1 MFLLK
6 NLVSSI
12 SKVTQDLGNIVSIT
26 PVVNTGSSVNVNVS
40 DINIANVSTTGL
52 LSNVISTVTD
62 TVSHTSTD
70 LVSNVVGTVTG
81 TVGSTSPIDTVT
93 NIIGGVTGG
102 VTGNPLEVVTDII
115 GGVTGGVVGGTSP
128 ISPVIDVV
136 QGGID
141 ILQGVESLKTEI
153 INTGIDTVADTIIG
167 VLPQAEHPVSEIA
180 DLGTLTFETS
190 RDTVNGA
197 LEVVS
202 DLVGGDIQGATE
214 NATGILGTLIQNG
227 STATGIVTDILGGVT
242 GTIGGVTGGVDGNPL
257 EVITD
262 IIGSVTGGVGGDNP
276 LGVVTDIIG
285 GVTGGIIG
293 GGTSPISPVIDVVQG
308 GIDILQ
314 GVESLKTE
322 IINTGIDTVAD
333 TIIGV
338 LPQAEHPVS
347 EIADLGTLTFETSR
361 DTVNGALEV
370 VSDLVG
376 GDIQG
381 ATENATGIL
390 GTLIQNGSTATGI
403 VTDILGGVTGTI
415 GGVTGGIG
423 GDNPL
428 GVVTDI
434 IGGVTG
440 GIGGDNPLGVVT
452 DIIGGVTGG
461 IGGDNPLGVVT
472 DIIGGVTGGIGGDN
486 PLGVVTDIIGGVT
499 GGIGGDNPLG
509 VVTDIIGGVTGG
521 IIGGGTSP
529 ISPVI
534 DVVQGGIDILQGV
547 ESLKTEI
554 INTGIDTVADTIIGI
569 LPQAEHP
576 VSEIA
581 DLGTLTFETSR
592 DTVNGA
598 LEVVSDLV
606 GGDIQGATESATG
619 ILDTLITNGTTATG
633 LVTEI
638 IGGVTG
644 TIGGVTGGD
653 SPLGL
658 VTDLLGGLTG
668 SVGGDS
674 PLGVVTDLL
683 GGLTGSVGGDSPLGV
698 VTDLLGGLTG
708 GVTGGTDN
716 PIGIVTDI
724 VGSLTGGV
732 TGEGSLDVISNLLGG
747 LTGGSLLGGVTSTV
761 SSVTNTTHT
770 IVPTSLLTDNFLEN
784 SFNTV

>member
-1 MFLLK
+1 M
-6 NLVSSI
+6 NTTV
-12 SKVTQDLGNIVSIT
+12 
-26 PVVNTGSSVNVNVS
+26 TGSSS
-40 DINIANVSTTGL
+40 IEGQISTSGL
-52 LSNVISTVTD
+52 LSDTLSTVTN
-62 TVSHTSTD
+62 TLTTTTIG
-70 LVSNVVGTVTG
+70 LVSDAVGTVTG
-81 TVGSTSPIDTVT
+81 NIGSTSPVDTVT

-102 VTGNPLEVVTDII
+102 IDL
-115 GGVTGGVVGGTSP
+115 GTSP
-128 ISPVIDVV
+128 IAPVIDVV

-167 VLPQAEHPVSEIA
+167 VLPQTEHPVSEIA
-180 DLGTLTFETS
+180 DLGTLTFETSRDTVNGTLEVISDLVGGDIQGATESATGVVETLITNGTTATGIVTDVVGSITDVVGGVTGGVDGNPLEVITDIIGGVTGGVDVNPLEVITDIIGGVTGGIGDGTSPIAPVIDVVQGGIDILQGVESLKTEIINTGIDTVADTIIGILPQTEYPVSDLADLGTLSFETS

-214 NATGILGTLIQNG
+214 SATGILDTLITNG
-227 STATGIVTDILGGVT
+227 TTATGIINNIIGGATSGDSPLGVVTDIIGGVT
-242 GTIGGVTGGVDGNPL
+242 GGVSGNPLEIVTDIIGGVTGGVDGNPL

-262 IIGSVTGGVGGDNP
+262 IIGGVTGGVDGNP
-276 LGVVTDIIG
+276 LEVITDIIG
-285 GVTGGIIG
+285 GVTGGVDGNPLEVITDIIGGVTGGIG

-333 TIIGV
+333 TII
-338 LPQAEHPVS
+338 S
-347 EIADLGTLTFETSR
+347 
-361 DTVNGALEV
+361 
-370 VSDLVG
+370 
-376 GDIQG
+376 
-381 ATENATGIL
+381 
-390 GTLIQNGSTATGI
+390 
-403 VTDILGGVTGTI
+403 
-415 GGVTGGIG
+415 
-423 GDNPL
+423 
-428 GVVTDI
+428 
-434 IGGVTG
+434 
-440 GIGGDNPLGVVT
+440 
-452 DIIGGVTGG
+452 
-461 IGGDNPLGVVT
+461 
-472 DIIGGVTGGIGGDN
+472 
-486 PLGVVTDIIGGVT
+486 
-499 GGIGGDNPLG
+499 
-509 VVTDIIGGVTGG
+509 
-521 IIGGGTSP
+521 
-529 ISPVI
+529 
-534 DVVQGGIDILQGV
+534 
-547 ESLKTEI
+547 
-554 INTGIDTVADTIIGI
+554 I

-576 VSEIA
+576 VSELA

-638 IGGVTG
+638 IGGLTG

-653 SPLGL
+653 SSLGL

-668 SVGGDS
+668 SVDGDN
-674 PLGVVTDLL
+674 PLGL
-683 GGLTGSVGGDSPLGV
+683 

-732 TGEGSLDVISNLLGG
+732 TGEGGLDVISNLLGG

>member
-1 MFLLK
+1 M
-6 NLVSSI
+6 NTTV
-12 SKVTQDLGNIVSIT
+12 
-26 PVVNTGSSVNVNVS
+26 TGSSS
-40 DINIANVSTTGL
+40 IEGQISTSGL
-52 LSNVISTVTD
+52 LSDTLSTVTN
-62 TVSHTSTD
+62 TLTTTTIG
-70 LVSNVVGTVTG
+70 LVSDAVGTVTG
-81 TVGSTSPIDTVT
+81 SIGSTSPVDTVT

-102 VTGNPLEVVTDII
+102 IDL
-115 GGVTGGVVGGTSP
+115 GTSP
-128 ISPVIDVV
+128 IAPVIDVV

-167 VLPQAEHPVSEIA
+167 VLPQTEHPVSEIADLGTLTFETSRDTVNGTLEVISDLVGGDIQGATESATGVVETLITNGTTATGIVTDVVGSITDVVGGVTGGVDGNPLEVITDIIGGVTGGVDVNPLEVITDIIGGVTGGIGDGTSPIAPVIDVVQGGIDILQGVESLKTEIINTGIDTVADTIIGILPQTEYPVSDLA

-214 NATGILGTLIQNG
+214 SATGILDTLITNG
-227 STATGIVTDILGGVT
+227 TTATGIINNIIGGATSGDSPLGVVTDIIGGVT
-242 GTIGGVTGGVDGNPL
+242 GGVSGNPLEIVTDIIGGVTGGVDGNPL

-262 IIGSVTGGVGGDNP
+262 IIGGVTGGVDGNP
-276 LGVVTDIIG
+276 LEVITDIIG
-285 GVTGGIIG
+285 GVTGGVDGNPLEVITDIIGGVTGGIG

-333 TIIGV
+333 TII
-338 LPQAEHPVS
+338 S
-347 EIADLGTLTFETSR
+347 
-361 DTVNGALEV
+361 
-370 VSDLVG
+370 
-376 GDIQG
+376 
-381 ATENATGIL
+381 
-390 GTLIQNGSTATGI
+390 
-403 VTDILGGVTGTI
+403 
-415 GGVTGGIG
+415 
-423 GDNPL
+423 
-428 GVVTDI
+428 
-434 IGGVTG
+434 
-440 GIGGDNPLGVVT
+440 
-452 DIIGGVTGG
+452 
-461 IGGDNPLGVVT
+461 
-472 DIIGGVTGGIGGDN
+472 
-486 PLGVVTDIIGGVT
+486 
-499 GGIGGDNPLG
+499 
-509 VVTDIIGGVTGG
+509 
-521 IIGGGTSP
+521 
-529 ISPVI
+529 
-534 DVVQGGIDILQGV
+534 
-547 ESLKTEI
+547 
-554 INTGIDTVADTIIGI
+554 I

-576 VSEIA
+576 VSELA

-638 IGGVTG
+638 IGGLTG

-653 SPLGL
+653 SSLGL

-668 SVGGDS
+668 SVDGDN
-674 PLGVVTDLL
+674 PLGL
-683 GGLTGSVGGDSPLGV
+683 

-732 TGEGSLDVISNLLGG
+732 TGEGGLDVISNLLGG

>member
-1 MFLLK
+1 MFLLT

-12 SKVTQDLGNIVSIT
+12 SKITQDLGNIVS
-26 PVVNTGSSVNVNVS
+26 VNTTVTGSSSIEGQISTSGLLS
-40 DINIANVSTTGL
+40 DTLSTVTNTLTTTTTGL
-52 LSNVISTVTD
+52 
-62 TVSHTSTD
+62 VSD
-70 LVSNVVGTVTG
+70 AVGTVTG
-81 TVGSTSPIDTVT
+81 SIGSTSPVDTVT

-102 VTGNPLEVVTDII
+102 IDL
-115 GGVTGGVVGGTSP
+115 GTSP
-128 ISPVIDVV
+128 IAPVIDVV

-167 VLPQAEHPVSEIA
+167 VLPQTEHPVSEIA

-190 RDTVNGA
+190 RDTVNGT
-197 LEVVS
+197 LEVIS

-214 NATGILGTLIQNG
+214 SATGVVETLITNG
-227 STATGIVTDILGGVT
+227 TTATGIVTDVVGSITDVVGGVT
-242 GTIGGVTGGVDGNPL
+242 GGVDGNPLEVITDIIGGVTGGVDGNPL

-262 IIGSVTGGVGGDNP
+262 IIGGVTGGVDGNP
-276 LGVVTDIIG
+276 LE
-285 GVTGGIIG
+285 
-293 GGTSPISPVIDVVQG
+293 VI
-308 GIDILQ
+308 
-314 GVESLKTE
+314 
-322 IINTGIDTVAD
+322 
-333 TIIGV
+333 
-338 LPQAEHPVS
+338 
-347 EIADLGTLTFETSR
+347 
-361 DTVNGALEV
+361 
-370 VSDLVG
+370 
-376 GDIQG
+376 
-381 ATENATGIL
+381 
-390 GTLIQNGSTATGI
+390 
-403 VTDILGGVTGTI
+403 
-415 GGVTGGIG
+415 
-423 GDNPL
+423 
-428 GVVTDI
+428 TDI

-440 GIGGDNPLGVVT
+440 GIGD
-452 DIIGGVTGG
+452 
-461 IGGDNPLGVVT
+461 
-472 DIIGGVTGGIGGDN
+472 
-486 PLGVVTDIIGGVT
+486 
-499 GGIGGDNPLG
+499 
-509 VVTDIIGGVTGG
+509 
-521 IIGGGTSP
+521 GTSP
-529 ISPVI
+529 IAPVI

-569 LPQAEHP
+569 LPQTEYP
-576 VSEIA
+576 VSDLA

-619 ILDTLITNGTTATG
+619 ILDTLITNGTNATGIINNIIGGATSGDSPLGVVTDIIGGVTGGVSGNPLEIVTDIIGGVTGGVDGNPLEVITDIIGGVTGGVDGNPLEVITDIIGGVTGGIGGGTSPISPVIDVVQGGIDILQGVESLKTEIINTGIDTVADTIISILPQAEHPVSELADLGTLTFETSRDTVNGTLEVISDLVGGDIQGATESATGILDTLITNGTTATG

-638 IGGVTG
+638 IGGLTG

-653 SPLGL
+653 SSLGL

-668 SVGGDS
+668 SVDGNS
-674 PLGVVTDLL
+674 PLGL
-683 GGLTGSVGGDSPLGV
+683 

-716 PIGIVTDI
+716 PPIGIVTDI

-732 TGEGSLDVISNLLGG
+732 TGEGGLDVISNLLGG

>member
-1 MFLLK
+1 MFLLT

-12 SKVTQDLGNIVSIT
+12 SKITQDLGNIVS
-26 PVVNTGSSVNVNVS
+26 VNTTVTGSSSVEGQISTSGLLS
-40 DINIANVSTTGL
+40 DTLSTVTNTLTTTTTGL
-52 LSNVISTVTD
+52 
-62 TVSHTSTD
+62 VSD
-70 LVSNVVGTVTG
+70 AIGTVTG
-81 TVGSTSPIDTVT
+81 SIGSTSPVDTVT

-102 VTGNPLEVVTDII
+102 IDL
-115 GGVTGGVVGGTSP
+115 GTSP

-167 VLPQAEHPVSEIA
+167 VLPQTEHPVSEIA

-190 RDTVNGA
+190 RDTVNGT
-197 LEVVS
+197 LEVIS

-214 NATGILGTLIQNG
+214 SATGVVETLITNG
-227 STATGIVTDILGGVT
+227 TTATGIVTDVVGSITDVVGGVT
-242 GTIGGVTGGVDGNPL
+242 GGVDGNPLEVITDIIGGVTGGVDGNPL

-262 IIGSVTGGVGGDNP
+262 IIGGVTGGVDGNP
-276 LGVVTDIIG
+276 LEVITDIIG
-285 GVTGGIIG
+285 GVTGGVDG
-293 GGTSPISPVIDVVQG
+293 NP
-308 GIDILQ
+308 
-314 GVESLKTE
+314 
-322 IINTGIDTVAD
+322 
-333 TIIGV
+333 
-338 LPQAEHPVS
+338 
-347 EIADLGTLTFETSR
+347 
-361 DTVNGALEV
+361 LEV
-370 VSDLVG
+370 
-376 GDIQG
+376 I
-381 ATENATGIL
+381 
-390 GTLIQNGSTATGI
+390 
-403 VTDILGGVTGTI
+403 
-415 GGVTGGIG
+415 
-423 GDNPL
+423 
-428 GVVTDI
+428 TDI

-440 GIGGDNPLGVVT
+440 GIGD
-452 DIIGGVTGG
+452 
-461 IGGDNPLGVVT
+461 
-472 DIIGGVTGGIGGDN
+472 
-486 PLGVVTDIIGGVT
+486 
-499 GGIGGDNPLG
+499 
-509 VVTDIIGGVTGG
+509 
-521 IIGGGTSP
+521 GTSP
-529 ISPVI
+529 VAPVI

-569 LPQAEHP
+569 LPQAEYP
-576 VSEIA
+576 VSDLA

-619 ILDTLITNGTTATG
+619 ILDTLITNGSTATGIINNIIGGATSGDSPLGVVTDIIGGVTGGVSGNPLEVVTDIIGGVTGGVDGNPLEVITDIIGGVTGGVDGNPLEVITDIIGDVTGGIGDGTSPISPVIDVVQGGIDILQGVESLKTEIINTGIDTVADTIISILPQAEHPVSELADLGTLTFETSRDTVNGTLEVISDLVGGDIQGATESATGILDTLITNGTTATG

-638 IGGVTG
+638 IGGLTG
-644 TIGGVTGGD
+644 AIDGVTGGD
-653 SPLGL
+653 SSLGL

-668 SVGGDS
+668 SVDGDS
-674 PLGVVTDLL
+674 PLGL
-683 GGLTGSVGGDSPLGV
+683 

-732 TGEGSLDVISNLLGG
+732 TGEGGLDVISNLLGG

-761 SSVTNTTHT
+761 SSVTNTTQT

>member
-12 SKVTQDLGNIVSIT
+12 SKVTQDLGNIIS
-26 PVVNTGSSVNVNVS
+26 VNTNVTGGSSVDGHISTSGLLS
-40 DINIANVSTTGL
+40 DTLSTVTNTLTSTTTGL
-52 LSNVISTVTD
+52 
-62 TVSHTSTD
+62 VSD
-70 LVSNVVGTVTG
+70 VAGTVTG
-81 TVGSTSPIDTVT
+81 SIGSTSPVDTVT

-102 VTGNPLEVVTDII
+102 ISGGNPLEAVTNIIGGVTGGIGGGTSPISPVVEVIQGGIDILQGVESLKTEIINTGIDTVADTIIGTLPQTEHPVSEIADLGTLTFETSRDTVNGTLEVISDLVGGDIQGATESATGVIETLITNGTTATGIVTEVVGSITDVVGGVTGGIDGNPLEVITDII
-115 GGVTGGVVGGTSP
+115 GGVTGGVDGNPLEVITDIIGGVTGGVDGNPLEVITDIIGGVTGGIGDGTSP
-128 ISPVIDVV
+128 IAPVIDVV

-167 VLPQAEHPVSEIA
+167 ILPQTEYPVSDLA

-197 LEVVS
+197 LETVS

-214 NATGILGTLIQNG
+214 SATGILGTLITNG
-227 STATGIVTDILGGVT
+227 TTATGIINNIIGGATSGDSPLGVVTDIIGGVT
-242 GTIGGVTGGVDGNPL
+242 GGVGGNPLEVITDIIGGVTGGVDGNPL

-262 IIGSVTGGVGGDNP
+262 IIGGVTGGVDGNP
-276 LGVVTDIIG
+276 LEVITDIIG
-285 GVTGGIIG
+285 GVTGGVDGNPLEVITDIIGGVTGGVDGNPLEVITDIIGGVTGGIG

-333 TIIGV
+333 TII
-338 LPQAEHPVS
+338 S
-347 EIADLGTLTFETSR
+347 
-361 DTVNGALEV
+361 
-370 VSDLVG
+370 
-376 GDIQG
+376 
-381 ATENATGIL
+381 
-390 GTLIQNGSTATGI
+390 
-403 VTDILGGVTGTI
+403 
-415 GGVTGGIG
+415 
-423 GDNPL
+423 
-428 GVVTDI
+428 
-434 IGGVTG
+434 
-440 GIGGDNPLGVVT
+440 
-452 DIIGGVTGG
+452 
-461 IGGDNPLGVVT
+461 
-472 DIIGGVTGGIGGDN
+472 
-486 PLGVVTDIIGGVT
+486 
-499 GGIGGDNPLG
+499 
-509 VVTDIIGGVTGG
+509 
-521 IIGGGTSP
+521 
-529 ISPVI
+529 
-534 DVVQGGIDILQGV
+534 
-547 ESLKTEI
+547 
-554 INTGIDTVADTIIGI
+554 I

-638 IGGVTG
+638 IGGLTG

-653 SPLGL
+653 SSLDL

-668 SVGGDS
+668 A
-674 PLGVVTDLL
+674 
-683 GGLTGSVGGDSPLGV
+683 
-698 VTDLLGGLTG
+698 
-708 GVTGGTDN
+708 VTGGTDN

-732 TGEGSLDVISNLLGG
+732 TGEGGLDVISNLLGG

>member
-1 MFLLK
+1 
-6 NLVSSI
+6 
-12 SKVTQDLGNIVSIT
+12 
-26 PVVNTGSSVNVNVS
+26 
-40 DINIANVSTTGL
+40 
-52 LSNVISTVTD
+52 
-62 TVSHTSTD
+62 
-70 LVSNVVGTVTG
+70 
-81 TVGSTSPIDTVT
+81 
-93 NIIGGVTGG
+93 
-102 VTGNPLEVVTDII
+102 
-115 GGVTGGVVGGTSP
+115 
-128 ISPVIDVV
+128 SPVIDVV

-153 INTGIDTVADTIIG
+153 INTGIETVADAVIG

-214 NATGILGTLIQNG
+214 SATGILDTLITNG
-227 STATGIVTDILGGVT
+227 TTATGIVTGVVGSVT
-242 GTIGGVTGGVDGNPL
+242 DVIGGVTGGVDGNPL

-262 IIGSVTGGVGGDNP
+262 IIGGVTGGVDGNPLEVITDIIGGVAGGVGGDNP

-440 GIGGDNPLGVVT
+440 G
-452 DIIGGVTGG
+452 
-461 IGGDNPLGVVT
+461 
-472 DIIGGVTGGIGGDN
+472 
-486 PLGVVTDIIGGVT
+486 
-499 GGIGGDNPLG
+499 
-509 VVTDIIGGVTGG
+509 
-521 IIGGGTSP
+521 
-529 ISPVI
+529 
-534 DVVQGGIDILQGV
+534 
-547 ESLKTEI
+547 
-554 INTGIDTVADTIIGI
+554 
-569 LPQAEHP
+569 
-576 VSEIA
+576 
-581 DLGTLTFETSR
+581 
-592 DTVNGA
+592 
-598 LEVVSDLV
+598 
-606 GGDIQGATESATG
+606 
-619 ILDTLITNGTTATG
+619 
-633 LVTEI
+633 
-638 IGGVTG
+638 
-644 TIGGVTGGD
+644 
-653 SPLGL
+653 
-658 VTDLLGGLTG
+658 
-668 SVGGDS
+668 
-674 PLGVVTDLL
+674 
-683 GGLTGSVGGDSPLGV
+683 
-698 VTDLLGGLTG
+698 
-708 GVTGGTDN
+708 
-716 PIGIVTDI
+716 
-724 VGSLTGGV
+724 
-732 TGEGSLDVISNLLGG
+732 
-747 LTGGSLLGGVTSTV
+747 
-761 SSVTNTTHT
+761 
-770 IVPTSLLTDNFLEN
+770 
-784 SFNTV
+784 

>member
-12 SKVTQDLGNIVSIT
+12 SKVTQDLGNIIS
-26 PVVNTGSSVNVNVS
+26 VNTTVTGGSSVEGQISTSGLLS
-40 DINIANVSTTGL
+40 DTLSTVTNTLTTTTTGL
-52 LSNVISTVTD
+52 ISDTVSTVTG
-62 TVSHTSTD
+62 SI
-70 LVSNVVGTVTG
+70 
-81 TVGSTSPIDTVT
+81 GSTSPVDTVT

-102 VTGNPLEVVTDII
+102 IDL
-115 GGVTGGVVGGTSP
+115 GTSP
-128 ISPVIDVV
+128 IAPVIDVV

-153 INTGIDTVADTIIG
+153 INTGIETVADTIIG
-167 VLPQAEHPVSEIA
+167 VLPQTEHPVSEIADLGTLTFETSRDTVNGTLEVISDLVGGDIQGATESATGVVETLITNGTTATGIVTEVVGSITDVVGGVTGGVDGNPLEVITDIIGGVTGGVDGNPLEVITDIIGGVTGGIGDGTSPISPVIDVVQGGIDIVQGVESLKTEIINTGIDTVADTIIGILPQTEYPVSDLA

-214 NATGILGTLIQNG
+214 SATGILDTLITNG
-227 STATGIVTDILGGVT
+227 TTATGIINNIIGGATSGDSPLGVVTDI
-242 GTIGGVTGGVDGNPL
+242 IGGVTGGVDGNPL

-262 IIGSVTGGVGGDNP
+262 IIGGVTGGVDGNP
-276 LGVVTDIIG
+276 LEVITDIIG
-285 GVTGGIIG
+285 GVTGGVDG
-293 GGTSPISPVIDVVQG
+293 NP
-308 GIDILQ
+308 
-314 GVESLKTE
+314 
-322 IINTGIDTVAD
+322 
-333 TIIGV
+333 
-338 LPQAEHPVS
+338 
-347 EIADLGTLTFETSR
+347 
-361 DTVNGALEV
+361 LEV
-370 VSDLVG
+370 
-376 GDIQG
+376 I
-381 ATENATGIL
+381 
-390 GTLIQNGSTATGI
+390 
-403 VTDILGGVTGTI
+403 TDII
-415 GGVTGGIG
+415 GGVTSGVDG
-423 GDNPL
+423 NPL
-428 GVVTDI
+428 EVITDI

-440 GIGGDNPLGVVT
+440 G
-452 DIIGGVTGG
+452 
-461 IGGDNPLGVVT
+461 
-472 DIIGGVTGGIGGDN
+472 
-486 PLGVVTDIIGGVT
+486 
-499 GGIGGDNPLG
+499 
-509 VVTDIIGGVTGG
+509 
-521 IIGGGTSP
+521 IGGGTSP

-638 IGGVTG
+638 IGGLTG

-653 SPLGL
+653 SSLGL

-668 SVGGDS
+668 SVDGDS
-674 PLGVVTDLL
+674 PLGL
-683 GGLTGSVGGDSPLGV
+683 

-732 TGEGSLDVISNLLGG
+732 TGEGGLDVISNLLGG

-761 SSVTNTTHT
+761 SNVTNTTHT

>member
-6 NLVSSI
+6 TLVSSI
-12 SKVTQDLGNIVSIT
+12 SKVTQDLGNIIS
-26 PVVNTGSSVNVNVS
+26 VNTNVTGGSSVDGHISTSGLLS
-40 DINIANVSTTGL
+40 DTLSTATNTLTTTTTGL
-52 LSNVISTVTD
+52 
-62 TVSHTSTD
+62 VSD
-70 LVSNVVGTVTG
+70 AVGTVTG
-81 TVGSTSPIDTVT
+81 SIGSTSPVDTVT

-102 VTGNPLEVVTDII
+102 ISGGNPLETVTNII
-115 GGVTGGVVGGTSP
+115 GGVTGGIDLGTSP
-128 ISPVIDVV
+128 IAPVIDVV

-153 INTGIDTVADTIIG
+153 INTGIETVADAIIG
-167 VLPQAEHPVSEIA
+167 VLPQTEHPVSEIA

-202 DLVGGDIQGATE
+202 DLVGGDIQGATTS
-214 NATGILGTLIQNG
+214 ATGIVDTLITNG
-227 STATGIVTDILGGVT
+227 TTATGIVTGVVGSVT
-242 GTIGGVTGGVDGNPL
+242 DVVGGVTGGVDGNPL

-262 IIGSVTGGVGGDNP
+262 IISGVTGGVDGNP
-276 LGVVTDIIG
+276 LEVITDIIG
-285 GVTGGIIG
+285 GVTGGIG

-333 TIIGV
+333 TIISI
-338 LPQAEHPVS
+338 LPQTEHPVS
-347 EIADLGTLTFETSR
+347 DLADLGTLTFETSR
-361 DTVNGALEV
+361 DTVNGALET

-381 ATENATGIL
+381 ATESATGIL
-390 GTLIQNGSTATGI
+390 DTLINNGTTATGI
-403 VTDILGGVTGTI
+403 VNNII
-415 GGVTGGIG
+415 GGVTS
-423 GDNPL
+423 GDSPL

-440 GIGGDNPLGVVT
+440 GVGGNPLEVIT

-461 IGGDNPLGVVT
+461 VDGNPLEVIT
-472 DIIGGVTGGIGGDN
+472 DIIGGVTGGVDGN
-486 PLGVVTDIIGGVT
+486 PLEVITDIIGGVT
-499 GGIGGDNPLG
+499 GGVDGNPLE
-509 VVTDIIGGVTGG
+509 VITDIIGGVTGG
-521 IIGGGTSP
+521 IGGGTSP

-619 ILDTLITNGTTATG
+619 ILGTLITNGTTATG
-633 LVTEI
+633 LLTEI
-638 IGGVTG
+638 LGGVTG
-644 TIGGVTGGD
+644 TIGGA
-653 SPLGL
+653 
-658 VTDLLGGLTG
+658 
-668 SVGGDS
+668 
-674 PLGVVTDLL
+674 
-683 GGLTGSVGGDSPLGV
+683 TGSVGGDSPLGV

-708 GVTGGTDN
+708 GVTGGDSPLGVVTDLLGGLTGGVTGGVGGDN

-732 TGEGSLDVISNLLGG
+732 TGGSGLDVISNLLGG
-747 LTGGSLLGGVTSTV
+747 LTSGGLLGGVTSTV

-770 IVPTSLLTDNFLEN
+770 IVPQSLLTDNFLDN
-784 SFNTV
+784 SFHTV

>member
-1 MFLLK
+1 MFLLT

-12 SKVTQDLGNIVSIT
+12 SKITQDLGNIVS
-26 PVVNTGSSVNVNVS
+26 VNTTVTGSSSIEGQISTSGLLS
-40 DINIANVSTTGL
+40 DTLSTVTNTLTTTTTGL
-52 LSNVISTVTD
+52 
-62 TVSHTSTD
+62 VSD
-70 LVSNVVGTVTG
+70 AVGTVTG
-81 TVGSTSPIDTVT
+81 SIGSTSPVDTVT

-102 VTGNPLEVVTDII
+102 IDL
-115 GGVTGGVVGGTSP
+115 GTSP
-128 ISPVIDVV
+128 IAPVIDVV

-167 VLPQAEHPVSEIA
+167 VLPQTEHPVSEIA

-190 RDTVNGA
+190 RDTVNGT
-197 LEVVS
+197 LEVIS

-214 NATGILGTLIQNG
+214 SATGVVETLITNG
-227 STATGIVTDILGGVT
+227 TTATGIVTDVVGSITDVVGGVT
-242 GTIGGVTGGVDGNPL
+242 GGVDGNPLEVITDIIGGVTGGVDGNPL

-262 IIGSVTGGVGGDNP
+262 IIGGVTGGVDGNP
-276 LGVVTDIIG
+276 LE
-285 GVTGGIIG
+285 
-293 GGTSPISPVIDVVQG
+293 VI
-308 GIDILQ
+308 
-314 GVESLKTE
+314 
-322 IINTGIDTVAD
+322 
-333 TIIGV
+333 
-338 LPQAEHPVS
+338 
-347 EIADLGTLTFETSR
+347 
-361 DTVNGALEV
+361 
-370 VSDLVG
+370 
-376 GDIQG
+376 
-381 ATENATGIL
+381 
-390 GTLIQNGSTATGI
+390 
-403 VTDILGGVTGTI
+403 
-415 GGVTGGIG
+415 
-423 GDNPL
+423 
-428 GVVTDI
+428 TDI

-440 GIGGDNPLGVVT
+440 GIGD
-452 DIIGGVTGG
+452 
-461 IGGDNPLGVVT
+461 
-472 DIIGGVTGGIGGDN
+472 
-486 PLGVVTDIIGGVT
+486 
-499 GGIGGDNPLG
+499 
-509 VVTDIIGGVTGG
+509 
-521 IIGGGTSP
+521 GTSP
-529 ISPVI
+529 IAPVI

-569 LPQAEHP
+569 LPQTEYP
-576 VSEIA
+576 VSDLA

-619 ILDTLITNGTTATG
+619 ILDTLITNGSTATGIINNIIGGATSGDSPLGVVTDIIGGVTGGVSGNPLEVVTDIIGGVTSGVDGNPLEVITDIIGGVTGGVDGNPLEVITDIIGGVTGGVDGNPLEVITDIIGGVTGGIGDGTSPISPVIDVVQGGIDILQGVESLKTEIINTGIDTVADTIISILPQAEHPVSELADLGTLTFETSRDTVNGTLEVISDLVGGDIQGATESATGILDTLITNGTTATG

-638 IGGVTG
+638 IGGLTG
-644 TIGGVTGGD
+644 TIGGVTGGDSSLGLVTDLLGGLTGSVDGD

-668 SVGGDS
+668 
-674 PLGVVTDLL
+674 GVI
-683 GGLTGSVGGDSPLGV
+683 
-698 VTDLLGGLTG
+698 
-708 GVTGGTDN
+708 GGTDN

-732 TGEGSLDVISNLLGG
+732 TGEGGLDVISNLLGG

>member
-1 MFLLK
+1 MYLLT

-12 SKVTQDLGNIVSIT
+12 SKITQDLGNIVS
-26 PVVNTGSSVNVNVS
+26 VNTTVTGSSSIEGQISTSGLLS
-40 DINIANVSTTGL
+40 DTLSTVTNTLTTTTTGL
-52 LSNVISTVTD
+52 
-62 TVSHTSTD
+62 VSD
-70 LVSNVVGTVTG
+70 AVGTVTASI
-81 TVGSTSPIDTVT
+81 GSTSPVDTVT

-102 VTGNPLEVVTDII
+102 IDL
-115 GGVTGGVVGGTSP
+115 GTSP
-128 ISPVIDVV
+128 IAPVIDVV

-167 VLPQAEHPVSEIA
+167 VLPQTEHPVSEIA

-190 RDTVNGA
+190 RDTVNGT
-197 LEVVS
+197 LEVIS

-214 NATGILGTLIQNG
+214 SATGVVETLITNG
-227 STATGIVTDILGGVT
+227 TTATGIVTDVVGSITDVVGGVT
-242 GTIGGVTGGVDGNPL
+242 GGVDGNPLEVITDIIGGVTGGVDGNPL

-262 IIGSVTGGVGGDNP
+262 IIGGVTGGVDGNP
-276 LGVVTDIIG
+276 LE
-285 GVTGGIIG
+285 
-293 GGTSPISPVIDVVQG
+293 VI
-308 GIDILQ
+308 
-314 GVESLKTE
+314 
-322 IINTGIDTVAD
+322 
-333 TIIGV
+333 
-338 LPQAEHPVS
+338 
-347 EIADLGTLTFETSR
+347 
-361 DTVNGALEV
+361 
-370 VSDLVG
+370 
-376 GDIQG
+376 
-381 ATENATGIL
+381 
-390 GTLIQNGSTATGI
+390 
-403 VTDILGGVTGTI
+403 
-415 GGVTGGIG
+415 
-423 GDNPL
+423 
-428 GVVTDI
+428 TDI

-440 GIGGDNPLGVVT
+440 GIGD
-452 DIIGGVTGG
+452 
-461 IGGDNPLGVVT
+461 
-472 DIIGGVTGGIGGDN
+472 
-486 PLGVVTDIIGGVT
+486 
-499 GGIGGDNPLG
+499 
-509 VVTDIIGGVTGG
+509 
-521 IIGGGTSP
+521 GTSP
-529 ISPVI
+529 IAPVI

-569 LPQAEHP
+569 LPQTEYP
-576 VSEIA
+576 VSDLA

-633 LVTEI
+633 IINNIIGGATSGDSPLGVVTDIIGGVTGGVSGNPLEIVTDIIGGVTGGVDGNPLEVITDIIGGVTGGVDGNPLEVITDIIGGVTGGVDGNPLEVITDIIGGVTGGIGGGTSPISPVIDVVQGGIDILQGVESLKTEIINTGIDTVADTIISILPQAEHPVSELADLGTLTFETSRDTVNGTLEVISDLVGGDIQGATESATGILDTLITNGTTATGLVTEI
-638 IGGVTG
+638 IGGLTG

-653 SPLGL
+653 SSLGL

-668 SVGGDS
+668 SVDGDS
-674 PLGVVTDLL
+674 PLGL
-683 GGLTGSVGGDSPLGV
+683 

-732 TGEGSLDVISNLLGG
+732 TGEGGLDVISNLLGG

-784 SFNTV
+784 SFNTGQSKT

>member
-6 NLVSSI
+6 TLVSSI
-12 SKVTQDLGNIVSIT
+12 SKVTQDLGNIIS
-26 PVVNTGSSVNVNVS
+26 VNTNVTGGSSV
-40 DINIANVSTTGL
+40 DGHISTSGL
-52 LSNVISTVTD
+52 LSDTLSTATN
-62 TVSHTSTD
+62 TLTTTTTS
-70 LVSNVVGTVTG
+70 LVSDAVGTVTG
-81 TVGSTSPIDTVT
+81 SIGGVTGGISGGNPLETVT

-102 VTGNPLEVVTDII
+102 IDL
-115 GGVTGGVVGGTSP
+115 GTSP
-128 ISPVIDVV
+128 IAPVIDVV

-153 INTGIDTVADTIIG
+153 INTSIETVADAIIG
-167 VLPQAEHPVSEIA
+167 VLPQTEHPVSEIA

-214 NATGILGTLIQNG
+214 SATGILDTLITNG
-227 STATGIVTDILGGVT
+227 TTATGIVTGVVGSVTDVVGGVT
-242 GTIGGVTGGVDGNPL
+242 GGVDGNPLEVITDIIGGVTGGVDGNPL

-262 IIGSVTGGVGGDNP
+262 IIG
-276 LGVVTDIIG
+276 
-285 GVTGGIIG
+285 GVTGGIG

-333 TIIGV
+333 TIISI
-338 LPQAEHPVS
+338 LPQTEHPVS
-347 EIADLGTLTFETSR
+347 DLADLGTLTFETSR
-361 DTVNGALEV
+361 DTVNGALET

-381 ATENATGIL
+381 ATESATGIL
-390 GTLIQNGSTATGI
+390 DTLITNGTTATGI
-403 VTDILGGVTGTI
+403 VNNII
-415 GGVTGGIG
+415 GGVTS
-423 GDNPL
+423 GDSPL

-440 GIGGDNPLGVVT
+440 GAGGNPLEVIT

-461 IGGDNPLGVVT
+461 V
-472 DIIGGVTGGIGGDN
+472 
-486 PLGVVTDIIGGVT
+486 
-499 GGIGGDNPLG
+499 
-509 VVTDIIGGVTGG
+509 
-521 IIGGGTSP
+521 GGGTSP

-598 LEVVSDLV
+598 LETVSDLV

-619 ILDTLITNGTTATG
+619 ILGTLITNGSTATG
-633 LVTEI
+633 LLTEI
-638 IGGVTG
+638 LGGVTG
-644 TIGGVTGGD
+644 TIGGA
-653 SPLGL
+653 
-658 VTDLLGGLTG
+658 TG

-674 PLGVVTDLL
+674 PLGVVTDL
-683 GGLTGSVGGDSPLGV
+683 V
-698 VTDLLGGLTG
+698 GGLTG
-708 GVTGGTDN
+708 GVTGGVGGDN

-732 TGEGSLDVISNLLGG
+732 TGGSGLDVISNLLGG
-747 LTGGSLLGGVTSTV
+747 LTSGGLLGGVTSTV

-770 IVPTSLLTDNFLEN
+770 IVPQSLLTDNFLDN
-784 SFNTV
+784 SFHTV

>member
-40 DINIANVSTTGL
+40 DINIANVSTTSL

-62 TVSHTSTD
+62 TVSHTTTD

-153 INTGIDTVADTIIG
+153 INTGIETVADAVIG

-214 NATGILGTLIQNG
+214 SATGILDTLITNG
-227 STATGIVTDILGGVT
+227 TTATGIVTGVVGSVT
-242 GTIGGVTGGVDGNPL
+242 DVIGG
-257 EVITD
+257 
-262 IIGSVTGGVGGDNP
+262 VTGGVGGDNP

-415 GGVTGGIG
+415 GGI
-423 GDNPL
+423 
-428 GVVTDI
+428 
-434 IGGVTG
+434 TG

-708 GVTGGTDN
+708 GITGGTDN

>member
-62 TVSHTSTD
+62 TVSHTTTD

-81 TVGSTSPIDTVT
+81 TVGSTNPIDTVT

-153 INTGIDTVADTIIG
+153 INTGIETVADAVIG

-214 NATGILGTLIQNG
+214 SATGILDTLITNG
-227 STATGIVTDILGGVT
+227 TTATGIVTGVVGSVT
-242 GTIGGVTGGVDGNPL
+242 DVIGGVTGGVDGNPL

-262 IIGSVTGGVGGDNP
+262 IIGGVTGGVGGDNP

-403 VTDILGGVTGTI
+403 VTDILGGVTGT
-415 GGVTGGIG
+415 
-423 GDNPL
+423 
-428 GVVTDI
+428 
-434 IGGVTG
+434 
-440 GIGGDNPLGVVT
+440 
-452 DIIGGVTGG
+452 IGGVTGG

-708 GVTGGTDN
+708 G
-716 PIGIVTDI
+716 
-724 VGSLTGGV
+724 
-732 TGEGSLDVISNLLGG
+732 
-747 LTGGSLLGGVTSTV
+747 SLLGGVTSTV

>member
-1 MFLLK
+1 MFLLT

-12 SKVTQDLGNIVSIT
+12 SKITQDLGNIVS
-26 PVVNTGSSVNVNVS
+26 VNTTVTGSSSIEGQISTSGLLS
-40 DINIANVSTTGL
+40 DTLSTVTNTLTTTTTGL
-52 LSNVISTVTD
+52 
-62 TVSHTSTD
+62 VSD
-70 LVSNVVGTVTG
+70 AVGTVTASI
-81 TVGSTSPIDTVT
+81 GSTSPVDTVT

-102 VTGNPLEVVTDII
+102 IDL
-115 GGVTGGVVGGTSP
+115 GTSP
-128 ISPVIDVV
+128 IAPVIDVV

-167 VLPQAEHPVSEIA
+167 VLPQTEHPVSEIA

-190 RDTVNGA
+190 RDTVNGT
-197 LEVVS
+197 LEVIS

-214 NATGILGTLIQNG
+214 SATGVVETLITNG
-227 STATGIVTDILGGVT
+227 TTATGIVTDVVGSITDVVGGVT
-242 GTIGGVTGGVDGNPL
+242 GGVDGNPLEVITDIIGGVTGGVDGNPL

-262 IIGSVTGGVGGDNP
+262 IIGGVTGGVDGNP
-276 LGVVTDIIG
+276 LE
-285 GVTGGIIG
+285 
-293 GGTSPISPVIDVVQG
+293 VI
-308 GIDILQ
+308 
-314 GVESLKTE
+314 
-322 IINTGIDTVAD
+322 
-333 TIIGV
+333 
-338 LPQAEHPVS
+338 
-347 EIADLGTLTFETSR
+347 
-361 DTVNGALEV
+361 
-370 VSDLVG
+370 
-376 GDIQG
+376 
-381 ATENATGIL
+381 
-390 GTLIQNGSTATGI
+390 
-403 VTDILGGVTGTI
+403 
-415 GGVTGGIG
+415 
-423 GDNPL
+423 
-428 GVVTDI
+428 TDI

-440 GIGGDNPLGVVT
+440 GIGD
-452 DIIGGVTGG
+452 
-461 IGGDNPLGVVT
+461 
-472 DIIGGVTGGIGGDN
+472 
-486 PLGVVTDIIGGVT
+486 
-499 GGIGGDNPLG
+499 
-509 VVTDIIGGVTGG
+509 
-521 IIGGGTSP
+521 GTSP
-529 ISPVI
+529 IAPVI

-569 LPQAEHP
+569 LPQTEYP
-576 VSEIA
+576 VSDLA

-633 LVTEI
+633 IINNIIGGATSSDSPLGVVTDIIGGVTGGVSGNPLEIVTDIIGGVTGGVDGNPLEVITDIIGGVTGGVDGNPLEVITDIIGGVTGGVDGNPLEVITDIIGGVTGGIGGGTSPISPVIDVVQGGIDILQGVESLKTEIINTGIDTVADTIISILPQAEHPVSELADLGTLTFETSRDTVNGTLEVISDLVGGDIQGATESATGILDTLITNGTTATGLVTEI
-638 IGGVTG
+638 IGGLTG

-653 SPLGL
+653 SSLGL

-668 SVGGDS
+668 SVDGDS
-674 PLGVVTDLL
+674 PLGL
-683 GGLTGSVGGDSPLGV
+683 

-732 TGEGSLDVISNLLGG
+732 TGEGGLDVISNLLGG

>member
-1 MFLLK
+1 M
-6 NLVSSI
+6 NTTV
-12 SKVTQDLGNIVSIT
+12 
-26 PVVNTGSSVNVNVS
+26 TGSSS
-40 DINIANVSTTGL
+40 IEGQISTSGL
-52 LSNVISTVTD
+52 LSDTLSTVTN
-62 TVSHTSTD
+62 TLTTTTIG
-70 LVSNVVGTVTG
+70 LVSDAVGTVTG
-81 TVGSTSPIDTVT
+81 NIGSTSPVDTVT

-102 VTGNPLEVVTDII
+102 IDL
-115 GGVTGGVVGGTSP
+115 GTSP
-128 ISPVIDVV
+128 IAPVIDVV

-167 VLPQAEHPVSEIA
+167 VLPQTEHPVSEIADLGTLTFETSRDTVNGTLEVISDLVGGDIQGATESATGVVETLITNGTTATGIVTDVVGSITDVVGGVTGGVDGNPLEVITDIIGGVTGGVDVNPLEVITDIIGGVTGGIGDGTSPIAPVIDVVQGGIDILQGVESLKTEIINTGIDTVADTIIGILPQTEYPVSDLA

-214 NATGILGTLIQNG
+214 SATGILDTLITNG
-227 STATGIVTDILGGVT
+227 TTATGIINNIIGGATSGDSPLGVVTDIIGGVT
-242 GTIGGVTGGVDGNPL
+242 GGVSGNPLEIVTDIIGGVTGGVDGNPL

-262 IIGSVTGGVGGDNP
+262 IIGGVTGGVDGNP
-276 LGVVTDIIG
+276 LEVITDIIG
-285 GVTGGIIG
+285 GVTGGVDGNPLEVITDIIGGVTGGIG

-333 TIIGV
+333 TII
-338 LPQAEHPVS
+338 S
-347 EIADLGTLTFETSR
+347 
-361 DTVNGALEV
+361 
-370 VSDLVG
+370 
-376 GDIQG
+376 
-381 ATENATGIL
+381 
-390 GTLIQNGSTATGI
+390 
-403 VTDILGGVTGTI
+403 
-415 GGVTGGIG
+415 
-423 GDNPL
+423 
-428 GVVTDI
+428 
-434 IGGVTG
+434 
-440 GIGGDNPLGVVT
+440 
-452 DIIGGVTGG
+452 
-461 IGGDNPLGVVT
+461 
-472 DIIGGVTGGIGGDN
+472 
-486 PLGVVTDIIGGVT
+486 
-499 GGIGGDNPLG
+499 
-509 VVTDIIGGVTGG
+509 
-521 IIGGGTSP
+521 
-529 ISPVI
+529 
-534 DVVQGGIDILQGV
+534 
-547 ESLKTEI
+547 
-554 INTGIDTVADTIIGI
+554 I

-576 VSEIA
+576 VSELA

-638 IGGVTG
+638 IGGLTG

-653 SPLGL
+653 SSLGL

-668 SVGGDS
+668 SVDGDN
-674 PLGVVTDLL
+674 PLGL
-683 GGLTGSVGGDSPLGV
+683 

-732 TGEGSLDVISNLLGG
+732 TGEGGLDVISNLLGG

>member
-1 MFLLK
+1 MFLLT

-12 SKVTQDLGNIVSIT
+12 SKITQDLGNIVS
-26 PVVNTGSSVNVNVS
+26 VNTTVTGSSSIEGQISTSGLLS
-40 DINIANVSTTGL
+40 DTLSTVTNTLTTTTTGL
-52 LSNVISTVTD
+52 
-62 TVSHTSTD
+62 VSD
-70 LVSNVVGTVTG
+70 AVGTVTG
-81 TVGSTSPIDTVT
+81 SIGSTSPVDTVT

-102 VTGNPLEVVTDII
+102 IDL
-115 GGVTGGVVGGTSP
+115 GTSP
-128 ISPVIDVV
+128 IAPVIDVV

-167 VLPQAEHPVSEIA
+167 VLPQTEHPVSEIADLGTLTFETSRDTVNGTLEVISDLVGGDIQGATESATGVVETLITNGTTATGIVTDVVGSITDVVGGVTGGVDGNPLEVITDIIGGVTGGVDGNPLEVITDIIGGVTGGVDGNPLEVITDIIGGVTGGIGDGTSPIAPVIDVVQGGIDILQGVESLKTEIINTGIDTVADTIIGILPQTEYPVSDLA

-214 NATGILGTLIQNG
+214 SATGILDTLITNG
-227 STATGIVTDILGGVT
+227 TTATGIINNIIGGATSGDSPLGVVTDI
-242 GTIGGVTGGVDGNPL
+242 IGGVTGGVDGNPL

-262 IIGSVTGGVGGDNP
+262 IIGGVTGGVDGNP
-276 LGVVTDIIG
+276 LEVITDIIG
-285 GVTGGIIG
+285 GVTGGVDGNPLEVITDIIGGVTGGIG

-333 TIIGV
+333 TII
-338 LPQAEHPVS
+338 S
-347 EIADLGTLTFETSR
+347 
-361 DTVNGALEV
+361 
-370 VSDLVG
+370 
-376 GDIQG
+376 
-381 ATENATGIL
+381 
-390 GTLIQNGSTATGI
+390 
-403 VTDILGGVTGTI
+403 
-415 GGVTGGIG
+415 
-423 GDNPL
+423 
-428 GVVTDI
+428 
-434 IGGVTG
+434 
-440 GIGGDNPLGVVT
+440 
-452 DIIGGVTGG
+452 
-461 IGGDNPLGVVT
+461 
-472 DIIGGVTGGIGGDN
+472 
-486 PLGVVTDIIGGVT
+486 
-499 GGIGGDNPLG
+499 
-509 VVTDIIGGVTGG
+509 
-521 IIGGGTSP
+521 
-529 ISPVI
+529 
-534 DVVQGGIDILQGV
+534 
-547 ESLKTEI
+547 
-554 INTGIDTVADTIIGI
+554 I

-576 VSEIA
+576 VSELA

-638 IGGVTG
+638 IGGLTG
-644 TIGGVTGGD
+644 TIGGVTCGD
-653 SPLGL
+653 SSLGL

-668 SVGGDS
+668 SVDGDN
-674 PLGVVTDLL
+674 PLGL
-683 GGLTGSVGGDSPLGV
+683 

-732 TGEGSLDVISNLLGG
+732 TGEGGLDVISNLLGG

>member
-62 TVSHTSTD
+62 TVSHTTTD

-153 INTGIDTVADTIIG
+153 INTGIETVADAVIG

-202 DLVGGDIQGATE
+202 DLVGSDIQGATE
-214 NATGILGTLIQNG
+214 SATGILDTLITNG
-227 STATGIVTDILGGVT
+227 TTATGIVTGVVGSVT
-242 GTIGGVTGGVDGNPL
+242 DVIGGVTGGVDGNPL

-262 IIGSVTGGVGGDNP
+262 IIGGVTGGVGGDNP

-440 GIGGDNPLGVVT
+440 GIGIGGDNPLGVVT

-683 GGLTGSVGGDSPLGV
+683 GGLTG
-698 VTDLLGGLTG
+698 

>member
-12 SKVTQDLGNIVSIT
+12 SKVTQDLGNIIS
-26 PVVNTGSSVNVNVS
+26 VNTTVTGGSSVEGQISTSGLLS
-40 DINIANVSTTGL
+40 DTLSTVTNTLTTTTTGL
-52 LSNVISTVTD
+52 ISDTVSTVTG
-62 TVSHTSTD
+62 SI
-70 LVSNVVGTVTG
+70 
-81 TVGSTSPIDTVT
+81 GSTSPVDTVT

-102 VTGNPLEVVTDII
+102 IDL
-115 GGVTGGVVGGTSP
+115 GTSP

-167 VLPQAEHPVSEIA
+167 VLPQTEHPVSEIA

-190 RDTVNGA
+190 RDTVNGT
-197 LEVVS
+197 LEVIS
-202 DLVGGDIQGATE
+202 DLVGGDIQDATE
-214 NATGILGTLIQNG
+214 SATGVVETLITN
-227 STATGIVTDILGGVT
+227 STTATGIVTDVVGSITDVVGGVT
-242 GTIGGVTGGVDGNPL
+242 GGVDGNPLEVITDIIGGVTGGVDGNPL

-262 IIGSVTGGVGGDNP
+262 IIGGVTGGVDGNP
-276 LGVVTDIIG
+276 LEVITDIIG
-285 GVTGGIIG
+285 GVTGGIG

-333 TIIGV
+333 TIIGI
-338 LPQAEHPVS
+338 LPQTEYPVS
-347 EIADLGTLTFETSR
+347 DLADLGTLTFETSR

-381 ATENATGIL
+381 ATESATGIL
-390 GTLIQNGSTATGI
+390 DTLITNGTTATGI
-403 VTDILGGVTGTI
+403 INNII
-415 GGVTGGIG
+415 GGATS
-423 GDNPL
+423 GDSPL

-440 GIGGDNPLGVVT
+440 GVDGNPLEVITDIISGVTGGVDGNPLEVIT

-461 IGGDNPLGVVT
+461 VDGNPLEVIT
-472 DIIGGVTGGIGGDN
+472 DIIGGVTGGVDGN
-486 PLGVVTDIIGGVT
+486 PLEVITDIIGGVT
-499 GGIGGDNPLG
+499 GGVDGNPLE
-509 VVTDIIGGVTGG
+509 VITDIIGGVTGG
-521 IIGGGTSP
+521 IGGGTSP

-534 DVVQGGIDILQGV
+534 DVVQGGIDILQSV

-554 INTGIDTVADTIIGI
+554 INTGIDTVADTIISI

-638 IGGVTG
+638 IGGLTG

-653 SPLGL
+653 SSLGL

-674 PLGVVTDLL
+674 
-683 GGLTGSVGGDSPLGV
+683 SLGV

-708 GVTGGTDN
+708 GVTGDTDN

-732 TGEGSLDVISNLLGG
+732 TGEGGLDVISNLLGG

>member
-1 MFLLK
+1 
-6 NLVSSI
+6 
-12 SKVTQDLGNIVSIT
+12 
-26 PVVNTGSSVNVNVS
+26 
-40 DINIANVSTTGL
+40 
-52 LSNVISTVTD
+52 
-62 TVSHTSTD
+62 
-70 LVSNVVGTVTG
+70 
-81 TVGSTSPIDTVT
+81 
-93 NIIGGVTGG
+93 
-102 VTGNPLEVVTDII
+102 
-115 GGVTGGVVGGTSP
+115 
-128 ISPVIDVV
+128 SPVIDVV

-153 INTGIDTVADTIIG
+153 INTGIETVADAVIG

-214 NATGILGTLIQNG
+214 SATGILDTLITNG
-227 STATGIVTDILGGVT
+227 TTATGIVTGVVGSVT
-242 GTIGGVTGGVDGNPL
+242 DVIGGVTGGVDGNPL

-262 IIGSVTGGVGGDNP
+262 IIGGVTGGVDGNPLEVITDIIGGVAGGVGGDNP

-403 VTDILGGVTGTI
+403 VTDILGGVTGT
-415 GGVTGGIG
+415 
-423 GDNPL
+423 
-428 GVVTDI
+428 
-434 IGGVTG
+434 
-440 GIGGDNPLGVVT
+440 
-452 DIIGGVTGG
+452 
-461 IGGDNPLGVVT
+461 
-472 DIIGGVTGGIGGDN
+472 IGGVTGGIGGDN

-708 GVTGGTDN
+708 GITGGTDN

>member
-1 MFLLK
+1 MFLLT

-12 SKVTQDLGNIVSIT
+12 SKITQDLGNIVS
-26 PVVNTGSSVNVNVS
+26 VNTTVTGSSS
-40 DINIANVSTTGL
+40 IEGQISTSGL
-52 LSNVISTVTD
+52 LSDTLSTVTN
-62 TVSHTSTD
+62 TLTTTTIG
-70 LVSNVVGTVTG
+70 LVSDAVGTVTG
-81 TVGSTSPIDTVT
+81 NIGSTSPVDTVT

-102 VTGNPLEVVTDII
+102 IDL
-115 GGVTGGVVGGTSP
+115 GTSP
-128 ISPVIDVV
+128 IAPVIDVV

-167 VLPQAEHPVSEIA
+167 VLPQTEHPVSEIA
-180 DLGTLTFETS
+180 DLGTLTFETSRDTVNGTLEVISDLVGGDIQGATESATGVVETLITNGTTATGIVTDVVGSITDVVGGVTGGVDGNPLEVITDIIGGVTGGVDVNPLEVITDIIGGVTGGIGDGTSPIAPVIDVVQGGIDILQGVESLKTEIINTGIDTVADTIIGILPQTEYPVSDLADLGTLSFETS

-214 NATGILGTLIQNG
+214 SATGILDTLITNG
-227 STATGIVTDILGGVT
+227 TTATGIINNIIGGATSGDSPLGVVTDIIGGVT
-242 GTIGGVTGGVDGNPL
+242 GGVSGNPLEIVTDIIGGVTGGVDGNPL

-262 IIGSVTGGVGGDNP
+262 IIGGVTGGVDGNP
-276 LGVVTDIIG
+276 LEVITDIIG
-285 GVTGGIIG
+285 GVTGGVDGNPLEVITDIIGGVTGGIG

-333 TIIGV
+333 TII
-338 LPQAEHPVS
+338 S
-347 EIADLGTLTFETSR
+347 
-361 DTVNGALEV
+361 
-370 VSDLVG
+370 
-376 GDIQG
+376 
-381 ATENATGIL
+381 
-390 GTLIQNGSTATGI
+390 
-403 VTDILGGVTGTI
+403 
-415 GGVTGGIG
+415 
-423 GDNPL
+423 
-428 GVVTDI
+428 
-434 IGGVTG
+434 
-440 GIGGDNPLGVVT
+440 
-452 DIIGGVTGG
+452 
-461 IGGDNPLGVVT
+461 
-472 DIIGGVTGGIGGDN
+472 
-486 PLGVVTDIIGGVT
+486 
-499 GGIGGDNPLG
+499 
-509 VVTDIIGGVTGG
+509 
-521 IIGGGTSP
+521 
-529 ISPVI
+529 
-534 DVVQGGIDILQGV
+534 
-547 ESLKTEI
+547 
-554 INTGIDTVADTIIGI
+554 I

-576 VSEIA
+576 VSELA

-638 IGGVTG
+638 IGGLTG

-653 SPLGL
+653 SSLGL

-668 SVGGDS
+668 SVDGDN
-674 PLGVVTDLL
+674 PLGL
-683 GGLTGSVGGDSPLGV
+683 

-732 TGEGSLDVISNLLGG
+732 TGEGGLDVISNLLGG

>member
-12 SKVTQDLGNIVSIT
+12 SKVTQDLGNIIS
-26 PVVNTGSSVNVNVS
+26 VNTNVTGGSTVDGHISTSGLLS
-40 DINIANVSTTGL
+40 DTLSTATNTLTTTTTGL
-52 LSNVISTVTD
+52 
-62 TVSHTSTD
+62 VSD
-70 LVSNVVGTVTG
+70 AVGTVTG
-81 TVGSTSPIDTVT
+81 SIGSTSPVDTVT

-102 VTGNPLEVVTDII
+102 ISGGNPLETVTNIIGGVTGGIDLGTSPIAPVIDVVQGGIDILQGVESLKTEIINTGIDTVADTIIGVLPQTEHPVSEIADLGTLTFETSRDTVNGTLEVISDLVGGDIQGATESATGVVETLITNGTTATGIVTDVVGSITDVVGGVTGGVDGNPLEVITDII
-115 GGVTGGVVGGTSP
+115 GGVTGGVDGNPLEVITDIIGGVTGGIGDGTSP

-167 VLPQAEHPVSEIA
+167 ILPQTEHPVSDLA

-214 NATGILGTLIQNG
+214 SATGILGTLITNG
-227 STATGIVTDILGGVT
+227 TTATGIVNNIIGGVT
-242 GTIGGVTGGVDGNPL
+242 GGVDGSPLDVITDIIGGVTGGVDGNPLEVINDIIGGVTGGVDGNPL

-262 IIGSVTGGVGGDNP
+262 IIGGVTGGIDGNPLEVITDIIGSVTGGVDGNP
-276 LGVVTDIIG
+276 LEVITDIIG
-285 GVTGGIIG
+285 GVTGG
-293 GGTSPISPVIDVVQG
+293 
-308 GIDILQ
+308 
-314 GVESLKTE
+314 
-322 IINTGIDTVAD
+322 
-333 TIIGV
+333 
-338 LPQAEHPVS
+338 
-347 EIADLGTLTFETSR
+347 
-361 DTVNGALEV
+361 
-370 VSDLVG
+370 
-376 GDIQG
+376 
-381 ATENATGIL
+381 
-390 GTLIQNGSTATGI
+390 
-403 VTDILGGVTGTI
+403 
-415 GGVTGGIG
+415 
-423 GDNPL
+423 
-428 GVVTDI
+428 
-434 IGGVTG
+434 
-440 GIGGDNPLGVVT
+440 
-452 DIIGGVTGG
+452 
-461 IGGDNPLGVVT
+461 
-472 DIIGGVTGGIGGDN
+472 
-486 PLGVVTDIIGGVT
+486 
-499 GGIGGDNPLG
+499 
-509 VVTDIIGGVTGG
+509 
-521 IIGGGTSP
+521 IGGGTSP

-653 SPLGL
+653 SSLGL
-658 VTDLLGGLTG
+658 LTDLLGGLTG

-674 PLGVVTDLL
+674 
-683 GGLTGSVGGDSPLGV
+683 SLGV

-732 TGEGSLDVISNLLGG
+732 TTGEGGLDVISNLLGG

-770 IVPTSLLTDNFLEN
+770 IVPTSLLTDSFLEN

>member
-1 MFLLK
+1 MFLLT

-12 SKVTQDLGNIVSIT
+12 SKITQDLGNIVS
-26 PVVNTGSSVNVNVS
+26 VNTTVTGSSSVEGQISTSGLLS
-40 DINIANVSTTGL
+40 DTLSTVTNTLTATTTGL
-52 LSNVISTVTD
+52 
-62 TVSHTSTD
+62 VSD
-70 LVSNVVGTVTG
+70 AVGTVTG
-81 TVGSTSPIDTVT
+81 SIGSTSPVDTVT

-102 VTGNPLEVVTDII
+102 IDL
-115 GGVTGGVVGGTSP
+115 GTSP
-128 ISPVIDVV
+128 IAPVIDVV

-167 VLPQAEHPVSEIA
+167 VLPQTEHPVSEIA

-190 RDTVNGA
+190 RDTVNGT
-197 LEVVS
+197 LEVIS

-214 NATGILGTLIQNG
+214 SATGVVETLITNG
-227 STATGIVTDILGGVT
+227 TTATGIVTDVVGSITDVVGGVT
-242 GTIGGVTGGVDGNPL
+242 GGVDGNPLEVITDIIGGVTGGVDGNPL

-262 IIGSVTGGVGGDNP
+262 IIGGVTGGVDGNP
-276 LGVVTDIIG
+276 LE
-285 GVTGGIIG
+285 
-293 GGTSPISPVIDVVQG
+293 VI
-308 GIDILQ
+308 
-314 GVESLKTE
+314 
-322 IINTGIDTVAD
+322 
-333 TIIGV
+333 
-338 LPQAEHPVS
+338 
-347 EIADLGTLTFETSR
+347 
-361 DTVNGALEV
+361 
-370 VSDLVG
+370 
-376 GDIQG
+376 
-381 ATENATGIL
+381 
-390 GTLIQNGSTATGI
+390 
-403 VTDILGGVTGTI
+403 
-415 GGVTGGIG
+415 
-423 GDNPL
+423 
-428 GVVTDI
+428 TDI

-440 GIGGDNPLGVVT
+440 GIGD
-452 DIIGGVTGG
+452 
-461 IGGDNPLGVVT
+461 
-472 DIIGGVTGGIGGDN
+472 
-486 PLGVVTDIIGGVT
+486 
-499 GGIGGDNPLG
+499 
-509 VVTDIIGGVTGG
+509 
-521 IIGGGTSP
+521 GTSP
-529 ISPVI
+529 IAPVI

-569 LPQAEHP
+569 LPQTEYP
-576 VSEIA
+576 VSDLA

-619 ILDTLITNGTTATG
+619 ILDTLITNGSTATGIINNIIGGATSGDSPLGVVTDIIGGVTGGVSGNPLEVVTDIIGGVTGGVDGNPLEVITDIIGGVTGGVDGNPLEVITDIIGGVTGGVDGNPLEVITDIIGGVTGGIGDGTSPISPVIDVVQGGIDILQGVESLKTEIINTGIDTVADTIISILPQAEHPVSELADLGTLTFETSRDTVNGTLEVISDLVGGDIQGATESATGILDTLITNGTTATG

-638 IGGVTG
+638 IGGLTG

-653 SPLGL
+653 SSLGL

-668 SVGGDS
+668 SVDGDS
-674 PLGVVTDLL
+674 PLGL
-683 GGLTGSVGGDSPLGV
+683 

-732 TGEGSLDVISNLLGG
+732 TGEGGLDVISNLLGG

>member
-1 MFLLK
+1 MFLLT

-12 SKVTQDLGNIVSIT
+12 SKITQDLGNIVS
-26 PVVNTGSSVNVNVS
+26 VNTTVTGSSSIEGQISTSGLLS
-40 DINIANVSTTGL
+40 DTLSTVTNTLTTTTTGL
-52 LSNVISTVTD
+52 
-62 TVSHTSTD
+62 VSD
-70 LVSNVVGTVTG
+70 AVGTVTG
-81 TVGSTSPIDTVT
+81 SIGSTSPVDTVT

-102 VTGNPLEVVTDII
+102 IDL
-115 GGVTGGVVGGTSP
+115 GTSP
-128 ISPVIDVV
+128 IAPVIDVV

-167 VLPQAEHPVSEIA
+167 VLPQTEHPVSEIA

-190 RDTVNGA
+190 RDTVNGT
-197 LEVVS
+197 LEVIS

-214 NATGILGTLIQNG
+214 SATGVVETLITNG
-227 STATGIVTDILGGVT
+227 TTATGIVTDVVGSITDVVGGVT
-242 GTIGGVTGGVDGNPL
+242 GGVDGNPLEVITDIIGGVTGGVDGNPL

-262 IIGSVTGGVGGDNP
+262 IIGGVTGGVDGNP
-276 LGVVTDIIG
+276 LE
-285 GVTGGIIG
+285 
-293 GGTSPISPVIDVVQG
+293 VI
-308 GIDILQ
+308 
-314 GVESLKTE
+314 
-322 IINTGIDTVAD
+322 
-333 TIIGV
+333 
-338 LPQAEHPVS
+338 
-347 EIADLGTLTFETSR
+347 
-361 DTVNGALEV
+361 
-370 VSDLVG
+370 
-376 GDIQG
+376 
-381 ATENATGIL
+381 
-390 GTLIQNGSTATGI
+390 
-403 VTDILGGVTGTI
+403 
-415 GGVTGGIG
+415 
-423 GDNPL
+423 
-428 GVVTDI
+428 TDI

-440 GIGGDNPLGVVT
+440 GIGD
-452 DIIGGVTGG
+452 
-461 IGGDNPLGVVT
+461 
-472 DIIGGVTGGIGGDN
+472 
-486 PLGVVTDIIGGVT
+486 
-499 GGIGGDNPLG
+499 
-509 VVTDIIGGVTGG
+509 
-521 IIGGGTSP
+521 GTSP
-529 ISPVI
+529 IAPVI

-569 LPQAEHP
+569 LPQTEYP
-576 VSEIA
+576 VSDLA

-633 LVTEI
+633 IINNIIGGATSGDSPLGVVTDIIGGVTGGVSGNPLEIVTDIIGGITGGVDGNPLEVITDIIGGVTGGVDGNPLEVITDIIGGVTGGIGDGTSPISPVIDVVQGGIDILQGVESLKTEIINTGIDTVADTIISILPQAEHPVSELADLGTLTFETSRDTVNGTLEVISDLVGGDIQGATESATGILDTLITNGTTATGLVTEI
-638 IGGVTG
+638 IGGLTG

-653 SPLGL
+653 SSLGL

-668 SVGGDS
+668 SVDGDS
-674 PLGVVTDLL
+674 PLGL
-683 GGLTGSVGGDSPLGV
+683 

-732 TGEGSLDVISNLLGG
+732 TGEGGLDVISNLLGG

>member
-1 MFLLK
+1 MFLLT

-12 SKVTQDLGNIVSIT
+12 SKITQDLGNIVS
-26 PVVNTGSSVNVNVS
+26 VNTTVTGSSSVEGQISTSGLLS
-40 DINIANVSTTGL
+40 DTLSTVTNTLTATTTGL
-52 LSNVISTVTD
+52 
-62 TVSHTSTD
+62 VSD
-70 LVSNVVGTVTG
+70 AVGTVTG
-81 TVGSTSPIDTVT
+81 SIGSTSPVDTVT

-102 VTGNPLEVVTDII
+102 IDL
-115 GGVTGGVVGGTSP
+115 GTSP
-128 ISPVIDVV
+128 IAPVIDVV

-167 VLPQAEHPVSEIA
+167 VLPQTEHPVSEIA

-190 RDTVNGA
+190 RDTVNGT
-197 LEVVS
+197 LEVIS

-214 NATGILGTLIQNG
+214 SATGVVETLITNG
-227 STATGIVTDILGGVT
+227 TTATGIVTDVVGSITDVVGGVT
-242 GTIGGVTGGVDGNPL
+242 GGVDGNPLEVITDIIGGVTGGVDGNPL

-262 IIGSVTGGVGGDNP
+262 IIGGVTGGVDGNP
-276 LGVVTDIIG
+276 LE
-285 GVTGGIIG
+285 
-293 GGTSPISPVIDVVQG
+293 VI
-308 GIDILQ
+308 
-314 GVESLKTE
+314 
-322 IINTGIDTVAD
+322 
-333 TIIGV
+333 
-338 LPQAEHPVS
+338 
-347 EIADLGTLTFETSR
+347 
-361 DTVNGALEV
+361 
-370 VSDLVG
+370 
-376 GDIQG
+376 
-381 ATENATGIL
+381 
-390 GTLIQNGSTATGI
+390 
-403 VTDILGGVTGTI
+403 
-415 GGVTGGIG
+415 
-423 GDNPL
+423 
-428 GVVTDI
+428 TDI

-440 GIGGDNPLGVVT
+440 GIGD
-452 DIIGGVTGG
+452 
-461 IGGDNPLGVVT
+461 
-472 DIIGGVTGGIGGDN
+472 
-486 PLGVVTDIIGGVT
+486 
-499 GGIGGDNPLG
+499 
-509 VVTDIIGGVTGG
+509 
-521 IIGGGTSP
+521 GTSP
-529 ISPVI
+529 IAPVI

-569 LPQAEHP
+569 LPQTEYP
-576 VSEIA
+576 VSDLA

-619 ILDTLITNGTTATG
+619 ILDTLITNGSTATGIINNIIGGATSGDSPLGVVTDIIGGVTGGVSGNPLEVVTDIIGGVTGGVDGNPLEVITDIIGGVTGGIGDGTSPISPVIDVVQGGLDILQGVESLKTEIINTGIDTVADTIISILPQAEHPVSELADLGTLTFETSRDTVNGTLEVISDLVGGDIQGATESATGILDTLITNGTTATG

-638 IGGVTG
+638 IGGLTG

-653 SPLGL
+653 SSLGL

-668 SVGGDS
+668 SVDGDS
-674 PLGVVTDLL
+674 PLGL
-683 GGLTGSVGGDSPLGV
+683 

-732 TGEGSLDVISNLLGG
+732 TGEGGLDVISNLLGG

>member
-12 SKVTQDLGNIVSIT
+12 SKVTQDLGNIIS
-26 PVVNTGSSVNVNVS
+26 VNTNVTGGSTVDGHISTSGLLS
-40 DINIANVSTTGL
+40 DTLSTATNTLTTTTTGL
-52 LSNVISTVTD
+52 
-62 TVSHTSTD
+62 VSD
-70 LVSNVVGTVTG
+70 AVGTVTG
-81 TVGSTSPIDTVT
+81 SIGSTSPVDTVT

-102 VTGNPLEVVTDII
+102 ISGGNPLETVTNII
-115 GGVTGGVVGGTSP
+115 GGVTGGIDLGTSP
-128 ISPVIDVV
+128 IAPVIDVV

-167 VLPQAEHPVSEIA
+167 VLPQTEHPVSEIADLGTLTFETSRDTVNGTLEVISDLVGGDIQGATESATGVVETLITNGTTATGIVTDVVGSVTDVVGGVTGGVDGNPLEVITDIIGGVTGGIGDGTSPITPVIDVVQGGIDILQGVESLKTEIINTGIDTVADTIIGILPQTEHPVSDLA

-214 NATGILGTLIQNG
+214 SATGILGTLITNG
-227 STATGIVTDILGGVT
+227 TTATGIVNNIIGGVT
-242 GTIGGVTGGVDGNPL
+242 GGVDGSPLDVITDIIGGVTGGVDGNPL

-262 IIGSVTGGVGGDNP
+262 IIGGVTGGVDGNP
-276 LGVVTDIIG
+276 LEVITDIIG
-285 GVTGGIIG
+285 GVTGGVDGNPLEVITDIIGGVTGGVDGNPLEVITDIIGGVTGGIG

-333 TIIGV
+333 TII
-338 LPQAEHPVS
+338 S
-347 EIADLGTLTFETSR
+347 
-361 DTVNGALEV
+361 
-370 VSDLVG
+370 
-376 GDIQG
+376 
-381 ATENATGIL
+381 
-390 GTLIQNGSTATGI
+390 
-403 VTDILGGVTGTI
+403 
-415 GGVTGGIG
+415 
-423 GDNPL
+423 
-428 GVVTDI
+428 
-434 IGGVTG
+434 
-440 GIGGDNPLGVVT
+440 
-452 DIIGGVTGG
+452 
-461 IGGDNPLGVVT
+461 
-472 DIIGGVTGGIGGDN
+472 
-486 PLGVVTDIIGGVT
+486 
-499 GGIGGDNPLG
+499 
-509 VVTDIIGGVTGG
+509 
-521 IIGGGTSP
+521 
-529 ISPVI
+529 
-534 DVVQGGIDILQGV
+534 
-547 ESLKTEI
+547 
-554 INTGIDTVADTIIGI
+554 I

-653 SPLGL
+653 SSLGL
-658 VTDLLGGLTG
+658 LTDLLGGLTG

-674 PLGVVTDLL
+674 
-683 GGLTGSVGGDSPLGV
+683 SLGV

-708 GVTGGTDN
+708 GVTGGTVN

-732 TGEGSLDVISNLLGG
+732 TTGEGGLDVISNLLGG

-770 IVPTSLLTDNFLEN
+770 VVPTSLLTDSFLEN

>member
-6 NLVSSI
+6 TLVSSI
-12 SKVTQDLGNIVSIT
+12 SKVTQDLGNIIS
-26 PVVNTGSSVNVNVS
+26 VNTNVTGGSSVDGHISTSGLLS
-40 DINIANVSTTGL
+40 DTLSAATNTLTTTTTGL
-52 LSNVISTVTD
+52 
-62 TVSHTSTD
+62 VSD
-70 LVSNVVGTVTG
+70 AVGTVTG
-81 TVGSTSPIDTVT
+81 SIGSTSPVDTVT

-102 VTGNPLEVVTDII
+102 ISGGNPLETVTNII
-115 GGVTGGVVGGTSP
+115 GGVTGGIDLGTSP
-128 ISPVIDVV
+128 IAPVIDVV

-153 INTGIDTVADTIIG
+153 INTGIETVADAIIG
-167 VLPQAEHPVSEIA
+167 VLPQTEHPVSEIA

-214 NATGILGTLIQNG
+214 SATGILDTLITNG
-227 STATGIVTDILGGVT
+227 TTATGIVTGVVGSVTDVVGGVT
-242 GTIGGVTGGVDGNPL
+242 GGVDGNPLEVITDIIGGVTGGVDGNPL

-262 IIGSVTGGVGGDNP
+262 IIG
-276 LGVVTDIIG
+276 
-285 GVTGGIIG
+285 GVTGGIG

-333 TIIGV
+333 TIISI
-338 LPQAEHPVS
+338 LPQTEHPVS
-347 EIADLGTLTFETSR
+347 DLADLGTLTFETSR
-361 DTVNGALEV
+361 DTVNGALET

-381 ATENATGIL
+381 ATESATGIL
-390 GTLIQNGSTATGI
+390 DTLITNGTTATGI
-403 VTDILGGVTGTI
+403 VNNII
-415 GGVTGGIG
+415 GGVTS
-423 GDNPL
+423 GDSPL

-440 GIGGDNPLGVVT
+440 GVGGNPLEVIT

-461 IGGDNPLGVVT
+461 VDGNPLEVIT
-472 DIIGGVTGGIGGDN
+472 DIIGGVTGG
-486 PLGVVTDIIGGVT
+486 
-499 GGIGGDNPLG
+499 
-509 VVTDIIGGVTGG
+509 
-521 IIGGGTSP
+521 IGGGTSP

-633 LVTEI
+633 LLTEI
-638 IGGVTG
+638 LGGVTG
-644 TIGGVTGGD
+644 TIGGA
-653 SPLGL
+653 
-658 VTDLLGGLTG
+658 
-668 SVGGDS
+668 
-674 PLGVVTDLL
+674 
-683 GGLTGSVGGDSPLGV
+683 TGSVGGDSPLGV

-708 GVTGGTDN
+708 GVTGGDSPLGVVTDLLGGVTGGVGGDN

-732 TGEGSLDVISNLLGG
+732 TGGSGLDVISNLLGG

-770 IVPTSLLTDNFLEN
+770 IVPSSLLTDNFLEN

>member
-1 MFLLK
+1 MFLLT

-12 SKVTQDLGNIVSIT
+12 SKITQDLGNIVS
-26 PVVNTGSSVNVNVS
+26 VNTTVTGSSSIEGQISTSGLLS
-40 DINIANVSTTGL
+40 DTLSTVTNTLTTTTTGL
-52 LSNVISTVTD
+52 
-62 TVSHTSTD
+62 VSD
-70 LVSNVVGTVTG
+70 AVGTVTG
-81 TVGSTSPIDTVT
+81 SIGSTSPVDTVT

-102 VTGNPLEVVTDII
+102 IDL
-115 GGVTGGVVGGTSP
+115 GTSP
-128 ISPVIDVV
+128 IAPVIDVV

-167 VLPQAEHPVSEIA
+167 VLPQTEHPVSEIADLGTLTFETSRDTVNGTLEVISDLVGGDIQGATESATGVVETLITNGTTATGIVTDVVGSITDVVGGVTGGVDGNPLEVITDIIGGVTGGVDGNPLEVITDIIGGVTGGVDGNPLEVITDIIGGVTGGIGDGTSPIAPVIDVVQGGIDILQGVESLKTEIINTGIDTVADTIIGILPQTEYPVSDLA

-214 NATGILGTLIQNG
+214 SATGILDTLITNG
-227 STATGIVTDILGGVT
+227 TTATGIINNIIGGATSGDSPLGVVTDIIGGVT
-242 GTIGGVTGGVDGNPL
+242 GGVSGNPLEIVTDIIGGVTGGVDGNPL

-262 IIGSVTGGVGGDNP
+262 IIGGVTGGVDGNP
-276 LGVVTDIIG
+276 LEVITDIIG
-285 GVTGGIIG
+285 GVTGGVDGNPLEVITDIIGGVTGGIG

-333 TIIGV
+333 TII
-338 LPQAEHPVS
+338 S
-347 EIADLGTLTFETSR
+347 
-361 DTVNGALEV
+361 
-370 VSDLVG
+370 
-376 GDIQG
+376 
-381 ATENATGIL
+381 
-390 GTLIQNGSTATGI
+390 
-403 VTDILGGVTGTI
+403 
-415 GGVTGGIG
+415 
-423 GDNPL
+423 
-428 GVVTDI
+428 
-434 IGGVTG
+434 
-440 GIGGDNPLGVVT
+440 
-452 DIIGGVTGG
+452 
-461 IGGDNPLGVVT
+461 
-472 DIIGGVTGGIGGDN
+472 
-486 PLGVVTDIIGGVT
+486 
-499 GGIGGDNPLG
+499 
-509 VVTDIIGGVTGG
+509 
-521 IIGGGTSP
+521 
-529 ISPVI
+529 
-534 DVVQGGIDILQGV
+534 
-547 ESLKTEI
+547 
-554 INTGIDTVADTIIGI
+554 I

-576 VSEIA
+576 VSELA

-638 IGGVTG
+638 IGGLTG
-644 TIGGVTGGD
+644 TIGGVTGGDSSLGLVTDLLGGLTGSVDGD

-668 SVGGDS
+668 S
-674 PLGVVTDLL
+674 
-683 GGLTGSVGGDSPLGV
+683 
-698 VTDLLGGLTG
+698 
-708 GVTGGTDN
+708 VTGGTDN

-732 TGEGSLDVISNLLGG
+732 TGEGGLDVISNLLGG

-761 SSVTNTTHT
+761 SNVTNTTHT

>member
-40 DINIANVSTTGL
+40 DINIANVSTTSL

-62 TVSHTSTD
+62 TVSNTTTD

-81 TVGSTSPIDTVT
+81 TVGSTNPIDTVT

-153 INTGIDTVADTIIG
+153 INTGIETVADA
-167 VLPQAEHPVSEIA
+167 V
-180 DLGTLTFETS
+180 
-190 RDTVNGA
+190 
-197 LEVVS
+197 
-202 DLVGGDIQGATE
+202 
-214 NATGILGTLIQNG
+214 
-227 STATGIVTDILGGVT
+227 
-242 GTIGGVTGGVDGNPL
+242 
-257 EVITD
+257 
-262 IIGSVTGGVGGDNP
+262 
-276 LGVVTDIIG
+276 
-285 GVTGGIIG
+285 
-293 GGTSPISPVIDVVQG
+293 
-308 GIDILQ
+308 
-314 GVESLKTE
+314 
-322 IINTGIDTVAD
+322 
-333 TIIGV
+333 IGV

-434 IGGVTG
+434 IGGITG

-554 INTGIDTVADTIIGI
+554 INTGIDTVADTIISI

>member
-1 MFLLK
+1 MFLLT

-12 SKVTQDLGNIVSIT
+12 SKITQDLGNIVS
-26 PVVNTGSSVNVNVS
+26 VNTTVTGSSSIEGQISTSGLLS
-40 DINIANVSTTGL
+40 DTLSTVTNTLTTTTTGL
-52 LSNVISTVTD
+52 
-62 TVSHTSTD
+62 VSD
-70 LVSNVVGTVTG
+70 AVGTVTG
-81 TVGSTSPIDTVT
+81 SIGSTSPVDTVT

-102 VTGNPLEVVTDII
+102 IDL
-115 GGVTGGVVGGTSP
+115 GTSP
-128 ISPVIDVV
+128 IAPVIDVV

-167 VLPQAEHPVSEIA
+167 VLPQTEHPVSEIA

-190 RDTVNGA
+190 RDTVNGT
-197 LEVVS
+197 LEVIS

-214 NATGILGTLIQNG
+214 SATGVVETLITNG
-227 STATGIVTDILGGVT
+227 TTATGIVTDVVGSITDVVGGVT
-242 GTIGGVTGGVDGNPL
+242 GGVDGNPLEVITDIIGGVTGGVDGNPL

-262 IIGSVTGGVGGDNP
+262 IIGGVTGGVDGNP
-276 LGVVTDIIG
+276 LE
-285 GVTGGIIG
+285 
-293 GGTSPISPVIDVVQG
+293 VI
-308 GIDILQ
+308 
-314 GVESLKTE
+314 
-322 IINTGIDTVAD
+322 
-333 TIIGV
+333 
-338 LPQAEHPVS
+338 
-347 EIADLGTLTFETSR
+347 
-361 DTVNGALEV
+361 
-370 VSDLVG
+370 
-376 GDIQG
+376 
-381 ATENATGIL
+381 
-390 GTLIQNGSTATGI
+390 
-403 VTDILGGVTGTI
+403 
-415 GGVTGGIG
+415 
-423 GDNPL
+423 
-428 GVVTDI
+428 TDI

-440 GIGGDNPLGVVT
+440 GIGD
-452 DIIGGVTGG
+452 
-461 IGGDNPLGVVT
+461 
-472 DIIGGVTGGIGGDN
+472 
-486 PLGVVTDIIGGVT
+486 
-499 GGIGGDNPLG
+499 
-509 VVTDIIGGVTGG
+509 
-521 IIGGGTSP
+521 GTSP
-529 ISPVI
+529 IAPVI

-569 LPQAEHP
+569 LPQTEYP
-576 VSEIA
+576 VSDLA

-633 LVTEI
+633 IINNIIGGATSGDSPLGVVTDIIGGVTGGVSGNPLEIVTDIIGGVTGGVDGNPLEVITDIIGGVTGGVDGNPLEVITDIIGGVTGGVDGNPLEVITDIIGGVTGGIGGGTSPISPVIDVVQGGIDILQGVESLKTEIINTGIDTVADTIISILPQAEHPVSELADLGTLTFETSRDTVNGTLEVISDLVGGDIQGATESATGILDTLITNGTTATGLVTEI
-638 IGGVTG
+638 IGGLTG

-653 SPLGL
+653 SSLGL

-668 SVGGDS
+668 SVDGDS
-674 PLGVVTDLL
+674 PLGL
-683 GGLTGSVGGDSPLGV
+683 

-732 TGEGSLDVISNLLGG
+732 TGEGGLDVISNLLGG

>member
-1 MFLLK
+1 MFLLT

-12 SKVTQDLGNIVSIT
+12 SKITQDLGNIVS
-26 PVVNTGSSVNVNVS
+26 VNTTVTGSSSIEGQISTSGLLS
-40 DINIANVSTTGL
+40 DTLSTVTNTLTTTTTGL
-52 LSNVISTVTD
+52 
-62 TVSHTSTD
+62 VSD
-70 LVSNVVGTVTG
+70 AVGTVTG
-81 TVGSTSPIDTVT
+81 SIGSTSPVDTVT

-102 VTGNPLEVVTDII
+102 IDL
-115 GGVTGGVVGGTSP
+115 GTSP
-128 ISPVIDVV
+128 IAPVIDVV

-167 VLPQAEHPVSEIA
+167 VLPQTEHPVSEIA

-190 RDTVNGA
+190 RDTVNGT
-197 LEVVS
+197 LEVIS

-214 NATGILGTLIQNG
+214 SATGVVETLITNG
-227 STATGIVTDILGGVT
+227 TTATGIVTDVVGSITDVVGGVT
-242 GTIGGVTGGVDGNPL
+242 GGVDGNPLEVITDIIGGVTGGVDGNPL

-262 IIGSVTGGVGGDNP
+262 IIGGVTGGVEGNP
-276 LGVVTDIIG
+276 LEVITDIIG
-285 GVTGGIIG
+285 GVTGGIG
-293 GGTSPISPVIDVVQG
+293 DGTSPIAPVIDVVQG

-314 GVESLKTE
+314 GVE
-322 IINTGIDTVAD
+322 G
-333 TIIGV
+333 
-338 LPQAEHPVS
+338 
-347 EIADLGTLTFETSR
+347 
-361 DTVNGALEV
+361 
-370 VSDLVG
+370 
-376 GDIQG
+376 
-381 ATENATGIL
+381 
-390 GTLIQNGSTATGI
+390 
-403 VTDILGGVTGTI
+403 
-415 GGVTGGIG
+415 
-423 GDNPL
+423 
-428 GVVTDI
+428 
-434 IGGVTG
+434 
-440 GIGGDNPLGVVT
+440 
-452 DIIGGVTGG
+452 
-461 IGGDNPLGVVT
+461 
-472 DIIGGVTGGIGGDN
+472 
-486 PLGVVTDIIGGVT
+486 
-499 GGIGGDNPLG
+499 
-509 VVTDIIGGVTGG
+509 
-521 IIGGGTSP
+521 
-529 ISPVI
+529 
-534 DVVQGGIDILQGV
+534 
-547 ESLKTEI
+547 LKTEI

-569 LPQAEHP
+569 LPQTEYP
-576 VSEIA
+576 VSDLA

-633 LVTEI
+633 IINNIIGGATSGDSPLGVVTDIIGGVTGGVSGNPLEIVTDIIGGVTGGVDGNPLEVITDIIGGVTGGVDGNPLEVITDIIGGVTGGVDGNPLEVITDIIGGVTGGIGDGTSPISPVIDVVQGGIDILQGVESLKTEIINTGIDTVADTIISILPQAEHPVSELADLGTLTFETSRDTVNGTLEVISDLVGGDIQGATESATGILDTLITNGTTATGLVTEI
-638 IGGVTG
+638 IGGLTG

-653 SPLGL
+653 SSLGL

-668 SVGGDS
+668 SVDGDS
-674 PLGVVTDLL
+674 PLGL
-683 GGLTGSVGGDSPLGV
+683 

-732 TGEGSLDVISNLLGG
+732 TGEGGLDVISNLLGG